1 MDDAAQRGAGEME
14 VTPEEARFLRGFF
27 RRQFLPWAAG
37 LVVISV
43 TLSLALGDED
53 AVEVEVRT
61 SSAVA
66 QLRSENQKLVAEIEQ
81 ISARLEAGLAARE
94 SESGNDLERR
104 VEDAKHSVRM
114 IEARITARLE
124 RRLDALEAKRANS
137 QVAEAMAPAPLP
149 RPVTGAPPPDAS
161 AWDVSQILDRLYA
174 VEMAQQGG
182 GSGTAAPAR
191 LGALEQRVARL
202 ESARAGSSL
211 PADLAPPSSF

>member
-1 MDDAAQRGAGEME
+1 ME

-43 TLSLALGDED
+43 TLSLAFGDED
-53 AVEVEVRT
+53 AVEVEART

-66 QLRSENQKLVAEIEQ
+66 QLRSENQKLVAEIER
-81 ISARLEAGLAARE
+81 ISARVEAGLAARE

-114 IEARITARLE
+114 IESRITARLE
-124 RRLDALEAKRANS
+124 RRLDALEAKSASS
-137 QVAEAMAPAPLP
+137 QVAGTTAPTRLP

-174 VEMAQQGG
+174 VEMAQQEG
-182 GSGTAAPAR
+182 GSGAAAPAR

-202 ESARAGSSL
+202 ESSSAGSQL
-211 PADLAPPSSF
+211 PAELAPPSSF

>member
-1 MDDAAQRGAGEME
+1 MDDAAQGGGGELE

-27 RRQFLPWAAG
+27 RRQLRPWAVG
-37 LVVISV
+37 LVALSV

-53 AVEVEVRT
+53 AAEVEVRT

-66 QLRSENQKLVAEIEQ
+66 QLRSENQKLVAEIER
-81 ISARLEAGLAARE
+81 ISARLETGLAARE

-124 RRLDALEAKRANS
+124 RRLDSLEAKTAGG
-137 QVAEAMAPAPLP
+137 QVHGPMAAAPLP
-149 RPVTGAPPPDAS
+149 RPGTGAPPPDAS

-174 VEMAQQGG
+174 LEMSQQEV
-182 GSGTAAPAR
+182 GSQARPSGR

-202 ESARAGSSL
+202 EDSRVGQAL
-211 PADLAPPSSF
+211 PADMAPSF